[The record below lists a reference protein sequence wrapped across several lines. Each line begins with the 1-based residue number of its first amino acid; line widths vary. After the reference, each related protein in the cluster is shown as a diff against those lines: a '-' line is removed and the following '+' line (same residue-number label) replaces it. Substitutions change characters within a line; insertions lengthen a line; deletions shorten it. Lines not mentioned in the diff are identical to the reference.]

1 MSVDREKLNG
11 NETAA
16 TEGKENTPDAGTVE
30 QINLSDFMITGRELL
45 SRRGSQQSKRED
57 EIRQD
62 LVHQRLFF
70 YSIETFSRNK
80 SGPIAE
86 FSYLVANED
95 LNELEGRSGRFLMAL
110 PPDVL
115 PDPVCAAA
123 AGISPS
129 EAQRT
134 GLREN
139 EFAEKILSVLPRGDF
154 IRIGWNN
161 VGFTDERLRALLFRT
176 FHDPYLSG
184 LDGYERSR
192 FDLRIFTG
200 TAFTLRP
207 GSIAE
212 PEGKNIL
219 SLTDVAKANGIEA
232 SFKPRM
238 MLELMRLYKEKLPK
252 MLSFYMSIRTKAAM
266 SEYLKK
272 QSLKWIQIV
281 TAATWDGKLLA
292 IPGMPLG
299 PITGKGPDS
308 GRWLMLSLAG
318 EPSEYILNPALL
330 EEEAVT
336 QDEEILD
343 TGESRS
349 DDGAVSSGE
358 QNGKSAEM
366 LLPNTY
372 GLEKYGLFI
381 LSPNRCPAVAP
392 IATLSEERAR
402 ELGVSVRKA
411 QENYQAY
418 REDWDSSIG
427 AIRQILKRALYEK
440 NRQMRERFQNLPPAE
455 RLYQGFIPDSDRDRE
470 CTLHRMER
478 TNPSNVKQLRFSDER
493 LNGMLFTYIGRCLPE
508 TLTEDE
514 LAEWKNYCDE
524 RIQEQLPEFRKRC
537 EEALRMFSGDEKAME
552 ILKEFDIDR

>member
-16 TEGKENTPDAGTVE
+16 THGAESAPDEGAQETV
-30 QINLSDFMITGRELL
+30 NLSDFMITGRELL
-45 SRRGSQQSKRED
+45 TRRGSEKSRRED
-57 EIRQD
+57 EVRQD

-86 FSYLVANED
+86 FSYLVADED
-95 LNELEGRSGRFLMAL
+95 MNELEGRSGRFLMAL

-161 VGFTDERLRALLFRT
+161 VGFADERLRALLFRT

-200 TAFTLRP
+200 TVFTLRP
-207 GSIAE
+207 GSLAE
-212 PEGKNIL
+212 PQGKNIL
-219 SLTDVAKANGIEA
+219 SLTEVAKANGIETA
-232 SFKPRM
+232 FKPRM

-252 MLSFYMSIRTKAAM
+252 MLSFYMGLRTKASM

-272 QSLKWIQIV
+272 QSLRWIQIV
-281 TAATWDGKLLA
+281 TSTTWDGKLLA
-292 IPGMPLG
+292 VPAMPLG

-318 EPSEYILNPALL
+318 EPSNYILNPALI
-330 EEEAVT
+330 
-336 QDEEILD
+336 DEDESQPDKESLG
-343 TGESRS
+343 TGE
-349 DDGAVSSGE
+349 DESSADTE
-358 QNGKSAEM
+358 SAGTSPCSKAEV
-366 LLPNTY
+366 LLPEPS
-372 GLEKYGLFI
+372 GLGKYGLFL

-392 IATLSEERAR
+392 IATLSGERAA
-402 ELGVSVRKA
+402 ELGVSIRKA
-411 QENYQAY
+411 QANYQSY
-418 REDWDSSIG
+418 KEDWESSM
-427 AIRQILKRALYEK
+427 ASVRLILKKVLAEK
-440 NRQMRERFQNLPPAE
+440 NRQMRERFLTLPPEE
-455 RLYQGFIPDSDRDRE
+455 RLYQGFIPAGDKDRE
-470 CTLHRMER
+470 SQLHRMER
-478 TNPSNVKQLRFSDER
+478 TNPANVKNLRFSDER
-493 LNGMLFTYIGRCLPE
+493 LNEILFSYIGRNLPE
-508 TLTEDE
+508 TLTEDG

-524 RIQEQLPEFRKRC
+524 RIEEQLPEFRKRC
-537 EEALRMFSGDEKAME
+537 EEALRRFGGDEKAIA
-552 ILKEFDIDR
+552 ILKEFDIDQ